1 MAMVLPEI
9 RLLQAAIA
17 LAEELNFSRA
27 AERLGIDQST
37 LSRRILELESQLGFR
52 LFVRN
57 HQYVEL
63 TDAGRY
69 FVEEARDAVLHT
81 ERAVLNASAV
91 FRGADEILNVGKSS
105 YTDPYLVTTLQ
116 SVRLPLYP
124 GLRIKLWSNYSH
136 ELAREV
142 IAGKLSMALIAAV
155 PDTPKL
161 NLLTVAEHPIY
172 VAFSTDDPL
181 AYHKELHLQ
190 DLSAREW
197 ILPAQH
203 ANPHLYELIQLATV
217 ESGVAAA
224 DKHYVMSAEE
234 ASELILAHKGVA
246 FLTRTGA
253 WRIARDEI
261 TMRPL
266 VEERLRL
273 VTKLATRADERSRLV
288 SEFVRAAGRKLSS
301 APPVLQARLPL
312 GG

>member
-1 MAMVLPEI
+1 MMLPEI

-27 AERLGIDQST
+27 AERLRIDQST
-37 LSRRILELESQLGFR
+37 LSNRILELESQLGFQ

-57 HQYVEL
+57 RQSVEM
-63 TDAGRY
+63 TDAGRH
-69 FVEEARDAVLHT
+69 FVEEARSAVQHT
-81 ERAVLNASAV
+81 ERAVLNATAV
-91 FRGADEILNVGKSS
+91 FRGADEILNVGKSA
-105 YTDPYLVTTLQ
+105 YTDPYLVTALQ
-116 SVRLPLYP
+116 SIRLPLYP

-161 NLLTVAEHPIY
+161 NCLTVAKHPLYI
-172 VAFSTDDPL
+172 AFSTDDPL

-190 DLSAREW
+190 DLNAREW

-203 ANPHLYELIQLATV
+203 ANPHLYELIQGATL
-217 ESGVAAA
+217 EKGIAAS
-224 DKHYVMSAEE
+224 DEHYVMSAEE
-234 ASELILAHKGVA
+234 ASELILAHKGIA

-273 VTKLATRADERSRLV
+273 VTKLATRADDRSRLV
-288 SEFVRAAGRKLSS
+288 LEFVRAAGRKLRGV
-301 APPVLQARLPL
+301 PHVLQGRLPL
-312 GG
+312 TG